1 MPAFSE
7 DQINEAKERVR
18 RMHARAG
25 SYLPREEPP
34 QGHNNRQTAPP
45 PGKEKASPAAPNPEE
60 PASENEGDDNAV
72 ILMLLL
78 LLLQTAYQL
87 EGWPLCFGCLFCRF
101 FLNAALDAVKS
112 PTV

>member
-34 QGHNNRQTAPP
+34 QGHNDRQTAPP
-45 PGKEKASPAAPNPEE
+45 SGKEKAFP
-60 PASENEGDDNAV
+60 G
-72 ILMLLL
+72 LR
-78 LLLQTAYQL
+78 QTRRNRHWRTK
-87 EGWPLCFGCLFCRF
+87 GMTTP
-101 FLNAALDAVKS
+101 
-112 PTV
+112 

>member
-25 SYLPREEPP
+25 SYLPREEPS
-34 QGHNNRQTAPP
+34 QGHNDRQTPP
-45 PGKEKASPAAPNPEE
+45 PPAEEKPSQAVPNTEGSPPETV
-60 PASENEGDDNAV
+60 ENDNAV

-78 LLLQTAYQL
+78 LLGH
-87 EGWPLCFGCLFCRF
+87 EGADQALLLALLYLLF
-101 FLNAALDAVKS
+101 
-112 PTV
+112 

>member
-34 QGHNNRQTAPP
+34 QGHNDRQTAPS
-45 PGKEKASPAAPNPEE
+45 PGKEKASPAAPN

-78 LLLQTAYQL
+78 LLGR
-87 EGWPLCFGCLFCRF
+87 EGADQALLLALLYLLF
-101 FLNAALDAVKS
+101 
-112 PTV
+112 

>member
-34 QGHNNRQTAPP
+34 HEHNDRQSAPP
-45 PGKEKASPAAPNPEE
+45 PGKEKASTAAPIWRNRHRRTKGMTTP
-60 PASENEGDDNAV
+60 
-72 ILMLLL
+72 
-78 LLLQTAYQL
+78 
-87 EGWPLCFGCLFCRF
+87 
-101 FLNAALDAVKS
+101 
-112 PTV
+112 

>member
-34 QGHNNRQTAPP
+34 QGHNDRQTAPP
-45 PGKEKASPAAPNPEE
+45 PGKEKYKNEHHPFATCSQKKKKKLKKKTKKKKKKKKPKNPLFF
-60 PASENEGDDNAV
+60 ENER
-72 ILMLLL
+72 
-78 LLLQTAYQL
+78 
-87 EGWPLCFGCLFCRF
+87 W
-101 FLNAALDAVKS
+101 AARSTGRKNKQK
-112 PTV
+112 TN

>member
-18 RMHARAG
+18 RMQARAG

-34 QGHNNRQTAPP
+34 QGHNDRQTAPP
-45 PGKEKASPAAPNPEE
+45 SGKEKACPAAPNPEE

-78 LLLQTAYQL
+78 LLGR
-87 EGWPLCFGCLFCRF
+87 EGADQALLLALLYLLF
-101 FLNAALDAVKS
+101 
-112 PTV
+112 

>member
-34 QGHNNRQTAPP
+34 QEHNDRQTAPP
-45 PGKEKASPAAPNPEE
+45 PGKEKSIP
-60 PASENEGDDNAV
+60 
-72 ILMLLL
+72 
-78 LLLQTAYQL
+78 
-87 EGWPLCFGCLFCRF
+87 GCAKPGGTGIGERRGMTT
-101 FLNAALDAVKS
+101 
-112 PTV
+112 P

>member
-34 QGHNNRQTAPP
+34 QGHNDRQTA
-45 PGKEKASPAAPNPEE
+45 SPATPNPEE

-78 LLLQTAYQL
+78 LLGR
-87 EGWPLCFGCLFCRF
+87 EGADQALLLALLYLLF
-101 FLNAALDAVKS
+101 
-112 PTV
+112 

>member
-18 RMHARAG
+18 RMHARAA

-34 QGHNNRQTAPP
+34 QGHNDRQTAPS

-78 LLLQTAYQL
+78 LLGR
-87 EGWPLCFGCLFCRF
+87 EGADQALLLALLYLLF
-101 FLNAALDAVKS
+101 
-112 PTV
+112 

>member
-34 QGHNNRQTAPP
+34 QGHNDRQTAPP

-60 PASENEGDDNAV
+60 HGKGGGFERISGNRAGNS
-72 ILMLLL
+72 
-78 LLLQTAYQL
+78 Y
-87 EGWPLCFGCLFCRF
+87 
-101 FLNAALDAVKS
+101 S
-112 PTV
+112 

>member
-34 QGHNNRQTAPP
+34 QGHNDRQTAPP
-45 PGKEKASPAAPNPEE
+45 PGKEKHPR
-60 PASENEGDDNAV
+60 
-72 ILMLLL
+72 LR
-78 LLLQTAYQL
+78 QTRRNRHRRTK
-87 EGWPLCFGCLFCRF
+87 GMTTP
-101 FLNAALDAVKS
+101 
-112 PTV
+112 

>member
-34 QGHNNRQTAPP
+34 QGHNDRQTAPS
-45 PGKEKASPAAPNPEE
+45 PGKEKASP
-60 PASENEGDDNAV
+60 SENEGDDNAV

-78 LLLQTAYQL
+78 LLGR
-87 EGWPLCFGCLFCRF
+87 EGADQALLLALLYLLF
-101 FLNAALDAVKS
+101 
-112 PTV
+112 

>member
-34 QGHNNRQTAPP
+34 QGHNDRQTAPP
-45 PGKEKASPAAPNPEE
+45 PGKEKASP
-60 PASENEGDDNAV
+60 
-72 ILMLLL
+72 LR
-78 LLLQTAYQL
+78 QTRRNRHRRTK
-87 EGWPLCFGCLFCRF
+87 GMTTP
-101 FLNAALDAVKS
+101 
-112 PTV
+112 

>member
-34 QGHNNRQTAPP
+34 KGESNCPPTPP
-45 PGKEKASPAAPNPEE
+45 PAGEQSPPAAQEAGE
-60 PASENEGDDNAV
+60 PTTETREDDNAV

-78 LLLQTAYQL
+78 LLGH
-87 EGWPLCFGCLFCRF
+87 EGADRALLLALLYLLF
-101 FLNAALDAVKS
+101 
-112 PTV
+112 

>member
-34 QGHNNRQTAPP
+34 QGHNDRQTAPP
-45 PGKEKASPAAPNPEE
+45 FGKEKASPAAPNPEE

-78 LLLQTAYQL
+78 LLGR
-87 EGWPLCFGCLFCRF
+87 EGADQALLLALLYLLF
-101 FLNAALDAVKS
+101 
-112 PTV
+112 